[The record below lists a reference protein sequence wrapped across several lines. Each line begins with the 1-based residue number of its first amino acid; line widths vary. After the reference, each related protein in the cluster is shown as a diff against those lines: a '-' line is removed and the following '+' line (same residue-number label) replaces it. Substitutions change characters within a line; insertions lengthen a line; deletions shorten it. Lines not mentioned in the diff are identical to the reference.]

1 MQLSKNPKFNARN
14 RKIQLTQAFKDLRK
28 LGYFARQNFQ
38 CCQSCGWSAVP
49 DDKAERAVFYHGQ
62 DKQRIDKDREVYLAW
77 AGNGEEIVNV
87 IKATGLNVEW
97 EGTSGRRI
105 RVIL

>member
-1 MQLSKNPKFNARN
+1 MELSKNPKMTERN
-14 RKIQLTQAFKDLRK
+14 RRIQLTQAFKDLRK
-28 LGYFARQNFQ
+28 LGYFARQNHK
-38 CCQSCGWSAVP
+38 CCQSCGWASVP
-49 DDKAERAVFYHGQ
+49 DDKAERAVFYHAQ
-62 DKQRIDKDREVYLAW
+62 DKQRMVADREVYLAW